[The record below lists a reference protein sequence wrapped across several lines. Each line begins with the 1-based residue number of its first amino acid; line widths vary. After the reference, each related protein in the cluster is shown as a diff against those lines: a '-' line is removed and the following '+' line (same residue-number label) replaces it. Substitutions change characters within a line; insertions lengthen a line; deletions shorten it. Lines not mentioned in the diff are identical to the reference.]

1 MSPYKLSSSGNLL
14 PGAEISRAEGNCN
27 NCNTQV
33 MANRLHLN
41 YIYTSIT
48 KNIRNV
54 TRQEWPKRKKQANKM
69 GMAVVNFHH
78 AYS

>member
-1 MSPYKLSSSGNLL
+1 M
-14 PGAEISRAEGNCN
+14 II
-27 NCNTQV
+27 QV
-33 MANRLHLN
+33 L
-41 YIYTSIT
+41 

-78 AYS
+78 AYSSCGDTLQQLPIPVCMAC